1 MKRKFNIVDYVI
13 IFIVVLGVIGGIYFV
28 KKKNTTFS
36 ENVVEEEITLFFHV
50 PDIEKEIL
58 LPVKPND
65 KASDNRK
72 KTDLGVVKSI
82 ELTESSAF
90 AVGADGRS
98 HRYTKPNYSGAKI
111 NLKLKGRV
119 GNDGI
124 YIGRYKYYIGDKIVL
139 NIGKSTVFAAI
150 VGVEK

>member
-13 IFIVVLGVIGGIYFV
+13 IFIVILGVAGGIYFV
-28 KKKNTTFS
+28 KKKNVGSS
-36 ENVVEEEITLFFHV
+36 ENVPENDITLSFHV
-50 PDIEKEIL
+50 PDIEKEVL
-58 LPVKPND
+58 LPVKVD
-65 KASDNRK
+65 DRASDNRK

-82 ELTESSAF
+82 ELIESLAF

-111 NLKLKGRV
+111 DLKLKGRV

-139 NIGKSTVFAAI
+139 NVGKSTVFATIAG
-150 VGVEK
+150 VGK